1 MICSGPI
8 SLASHNK
15 FRCQMSSEHH
25 LWRCMH
31 CDRSFKTPSS
41 LHFHK
46 NIHKGIKPFSCK
58 LCGAVFSYPA
68 SRKRHYA
75 RQHGQREA
83 FSCKPCDK
91 VFANKNALDAH
102 EHDYHNQ
109 GDYKCQVCGQCFTS
123 GISLSNHKRVHERS
137 EAQNV
142 CSICKRRFAY
152 SSTLAKH
159 LREKHP
165 RVKIYRCGKCG
176 KFCSDKRHL
185 ALHFAV
191 KHSTEHGN
199 RFFSNDDRQAG
210 PLRGDSSVK
219 QKSAVKCEFCLKAF
233 PTSAFMNRH
242 RATHFRTKNP
252 TLPSAESRDING
264 HNSKNLKCK
273 MGKFACNVCGKS
285 FQTKPS
291 LNAHKSHHSFKRRTS
306 PLSDSRSGV
315 HLRKCLR
322 TFSCNKCNKS
332 FLTERSL
339 RSHKT
344 HHRRFNNTSPDP
356 AIEENTSLR
365 FEQNGVRGLNTREEH
380 LLTSS
385 LLRKQSN
392 ASTLPKSKPNVFTCG
407 VCGKKFLSKNNL
419 HRHKGHHSR
428 GSSILNPK
436 NKSKT
441 YQCST
446 CLEFFHS
453 RSSLKCHKNRLHEA
467 VDPTSFVCPFCDLTF
482 LSREDLWVH
491 KQDLHSTA
499 DPYTCIRCD
508 GRFGTK
514 RTRDR
519 HVCTGK
525 ENDKDTSVKQKTTVE
540 SKPAP
545 DSRRQETHECKTCLQ
560 TFPSTRSLS
569 NHKRSHAGV
578 TSPCVCSICHK
589 GLSSKRSLLRHKQSQ
604 HSSTNLFVENKLLS
618 IGEGIKRN
626 SNSEMKTCCNT
637 TKRFR
642 CGEAFSSN
650 RDCIEHRASKQG
662 VEESSQKP
670 TSPPPKNQPSRNN
683 VHVYNEQ
690 RWELNGEGNMGL
702 WNCLYCEKQFK
713 SDICLRRHTREQ
725 HGRKKWIENEEEAAR
740 SFKCSYCDEQFK
752 SLFGKQQHVK
762 EKHHICKY
770 PLLSSGSQSTRP
782 HFGPYGKEYSAKMA
796 FNCDTSPPMN
806 SSKTTMKGAFKCQ
819 YCVKNFFNENSRYK
833 HIKIFHS
840 GRFGRKRSRDRHVF
854 PGKESDRET
863 SVKQKTPVE
872 SKPALD
878 SGRQET
884 HECKTCLQTF
894 PSTRSLSNHK
904 RSHAGVTSPCV
915 CSICHKGLS
924 SKRSLLRHK
933 QSQHSST
940 NLFVENK
947 LRSIG
952 DGIKRNSEMKTC
964 CNTTKRFHCGEA
976 FSSNRDCIEHR
987 ASKQGVEESSQ
998 KPTSPPRKNQ
1008 PSRNNVHVYN
1018 EQRRKL
1024 SGEGSVCLWN
1034 CLYCEK
1040 QFKSDSCLRR
1050 HTREQHGR
1058 KKWIENEEEAARS
1071 FKCSYCDEQFKSL
1084 FGKQQHVKEKH
1095 HICKY
1100 SLLSSGSQSTRPHF
1114 GPYSKEYSA
1123 KMAFNCDTSPP
1134 MNSSKTTM
1142 KGAFKCQYCVKG
1154 FFNANSRYKHIK
1166 IFHSGRFGRKRSRD
1180 RHVFPGKESNRETSV
1195 KQKTPVES
1203 KPALDSGRQETHEC
1217 KTCLQTF
1224 PSTRSL
1230 SNHKRSHAGVTS
1242 PCVCSICHKGLS
1254 SKRSLLR
1261 HKQSQHSS
1269 TNLFVENTSRSIC
1282 EGIKRNSNSEVN
1294 TCCNTTERFRCGE
1307 AFSSTR
1313 DCIEHRASK
1322 QGVEES
1328 SQKPTSPPKKTQP
1341 SRNNVHVNSEQ
1352 SLELIGEGSEGLWNC
1367 LYCEKQF
1374 ESDSGLRRHTR
1385 EQHGRKKWIEYEEE
1399 AARSFKCSYY
1409 DEEFKSPSGKQMMSP
1424 AEEMGSKSSDQ
1435 SLELEHAIG
1444 HTVESDVPFGCFRP
1458 GSTSASQPPTKLKAF
1473 QCDYCSK
1480 RFHTCSVMYK
1490 HYVLVHSKFVNL
1502 GEHDFVRPMT
1512 DPTKKP
1518 SQLPVPIPTST
1529 INPKDSDLVSQGC
1542 AGGLGHSP
1550 LHVNSVSTTEEDLDS
1565 FACRVCAKLFQTKSD
1580 WGLTSMTNTV
1590 VLNECHVGSVILQ
1603 DQF

>member
-1 MICSGPI
+1 MICSGPS

-58 LCGAVFSYPA
+58 LCGAVFSFPA

-75 RQHGQREA
+75 QQHGQWEA

-102 EHDYHNQ
+102 EKNYHNQ
-109 GDYKCQVCGQCFTS
+109 GDYKCQACGQCFTS
-123 GISLSNHKRVHERS
+123 GISLSNHKRAHERS

-142 CSICKRRFAY
+142 CSICKKRFAH

-176 KFCSDKRHL
+176 KFCSDKRRL

-191 KHSTEHGN
+191 KHSTKHGN
-199 RFFSNDDRQAG
+199 RFFSSDNRQAG
-210 PLRGDSSVK
+210 PLRGNSSVK

-233 PTSAFMNRH
+233 PTLALMNRH
-242 RATHFRTKNP
+242 KGAHFRTKNP
-252 TLPSAESRDING
+252 TLPVATYDHHAVPSSESRDING
-264 HNSKNLKCK
+264 HRSKELKCKMGYFACNVCGKSFRKKLSLNAHKASHSRTRRPALSTATYVQPTVPSSESRAINGQNSKDLRKCK

-285 FQTKPS
+285 FQKKPS
-291 LNAHKSHHSFKRRTS
+291 LNAHKSHHSFKRRKS
-306 PLSDSRSGV
+306 PLSDSRSGI
-315 HLRKCLR
+315 HLRKCIR
-322 TFSCNKCNKS
+322 TFSCNQCTKS

-339 RSHKT
+339 RSHKS
-344 HHRRFNNTSPDP
+344 HHSRFNNTSPDP
-356 AIEENTSLR
+356 AIEE
-365 FEQNGVRGLNTREEH
+365 QNGVRGLNTRKEL

-392 ASTLPKSKPNVFTCG
+392 ASTFPTSKPRVFICG
-407 VCGKKFLSKNNL
+407 VCGKKFHDKKNL

-436 NKSKT
+436 LSNT
-441 YQCST
+441 YECST

-467 VDPTSFVCPFCDLTF
+467 VDPESFVCPFCDLRF
-482 LSREDLWVH
+482 SSREDLWMH

-499 DPYTCIRCD
+499 DPFTCIRCD

-519 HVCTGK
+519 HVCPGK
-525 ENDKDTSVKQKTTVE
+525 ENRDKESSVKQKTT
-540 SKPAP
+540 
-545 DSRRQETHECKTCLQ
+545 
-560 TFPSTRSLS
+560 
-569 NHKRSHAGV
+569 
-578 TSPCVCSICHK
+578 
-589 GLSSKRSLLRHKQSQ
+589 
-604 HSSTNLFVENKLLS
+604 
-618 IGEGIKRN
+618 
-626 SNSEMKTCCNT
+626 
-637 TKRFR
+637 
-642 CGEAFSSN
+642 
-650 RDCIEHRASKQG
+650 
-662 VEESSQKP
+662 
-670 TSPPPKNQPSRNN
+670 
-683 VHVYNEQ
+683 
-690 RWELNGEGNMGL
+690 
-702 WNCLYCEKQFK
+702 
-713 SDICLRRHTREQ
+713 
-725 HGRKKWIENEEEAAR
+725 
-740 SFKCSYCDEQFK
+740 
-752 SLFGKQQHVK
+752 
-762 EKHHICKY
+762 
-770 PLLSSGSQSTRP
+770 
-782 HFGPYGKEYSAKMA
+782 
-796 FNCDTSPPMN
+796 
-806 SSKTTMKGAFKCQ
+806 
-819 YCVKNFFNENSRYK
+819 
-833 HIKIFHS
+833 
-840 GRFGRKRSRDRHVF
+840 
-854 PGKESDRET
+854 
-863 SVKQKTPVE
+863 VE

-952 DGIKRNSEMKTC
+952 EAIKHNSNSEMNTC
-964 CNTTKRFHCGEA
+964 CKTTERFSSAEA
-976 FSSNRDCIEHR
+976 FSGTLDCIEHS
-987 ASKQGVEESSQ
+987 ASKQGVGQSSE
-998 KPTSPPRKNQ
+998 KTASPPKKTQ

-1018 EQRRKL
+1018 EQSL
-1024 SGEGSVCLWN
+1024 ELNGEGAVGLWN

-1040 QFKSDSCLRR
+1040 QFKSDSVLRR
-1050 HTREQHGR
+1050 HSREQHGTT
-1058 KKWIENEEEAARS
+1058 KWIEYEKEAAQS
-1071 FKCSYCDEQFKSL
+1071 FRCPYCDEEFKSL
-1084 FGKQQHVKEKH
+1084 SGKHQHVKEKH
-1095 HICKY
+1095 HTCNY
-1100 SLLSSGSQSTRPHF
+1100 PPFSSGSQSTGPHF
-1114 GPYSKEYSA
+1114 SPYSKEYPA
-1123 KMAFNCDTSPP
+1123 KMPFSWDTSPP
-1134 MNSSKTTM
+1134 MNSSKTTT

-1154 FFNANSRYKHIK
+1154 FFNASSRYKHIE
-1166 IFHSGRFGRKRSRD
+1166 IVHSGRFGTKRTRD
-1180 RHVFPGKESNRETSV
+1180 RHVCPGKKNSDRESSV
-1195 KQKTPVES
+1195 KQKTTVES
-1203 KPALDSGRQETHEC
+1203 KPALDSGGQETHEC

-1230 SNHKRSHAGVTS
+1230 SNHKRSHAGLTS

-1269 TNLFVENTSRSIC
+1269 TNLFVEDKLRSIG
-1282 EGIKRNSNSEVN
+1282 EGIKHNSNSEMN
-1294 TCCNTTERFRCGE
+1294 TCCKTTERFLCAE
-1307 AFSSTR
+1307 AFSGTR
-1313 DCIEHRASK
+1313 DYIQLRASK

-1328 SQKPTSPPKKTQP
+1328 SQKTTSPPKKTQP
-1341 SRNNVHVNSEQ
+1341 SRNNEQ
-1352 SLELIGEGSEGLWNC
+1352 SLEPNGEGTMGLWNC

-1374 ESDSGLRRHTR
+1374 KSDSGLRRHSR
-1385 EQHGRKKWIEYEEE
+1385 EKHGRKKWIEYEKE
-1399 AARSFKCSYY
+1399 AARSFKRSYC
-1409 DEEFKSPSGKQMMSP
+1409 DEELKSLPGKQMMSP

-1435 SLELEHAIG
+1435 SLELENAIG
-1444 HTVESDVPFGCFRP
+1444 QTVESDVPFGCFRP
-1458 GSTSASQPPTKLKAF
+1458 GSTSASQPFTKLKAF

-1490 HYVLVHSKFVNL
+1490 HYLLVHSRFGNL
-1502 GEHDFVRPMT
+1502 GEHDFVRPMGC
-1512 DPTKKP
+1512 PTKKP
-1518 SQLPVPIPTST
+1518 SHPPVPIPTAT
-1529 INPKDSDLVSQGC
+1529 INPKDSVLVSQGY

-1550 LHVNSVSTTEEDLDS
+1550 LHVNFTDLVSTTEEDMDS
-1565 FACRVCAKLFQTKSD
+1565 FACRICAKLFQTKSD
-1580 WGLTSMTNTV
+1580 WAAHVNDEHNGVEPVPCGICNPSRPVLRPISVSFQNNSVRLPRKRGVTCREINNDKQVCAKNMTTPNHVVCLPTMPAITNT
-1590 VLNECHVGSVILQ
+1590 LQ
-1603 DQF
+1603 CDICFLFFSRKDCVSRHKKSKHCDDTPFQCNNCGYASKRNDYMVYHKCDRRN

>member
-1 MICSGPI
+1 MICSGPS

-58 LCGAVFSYPA
+58 LCGAVFSFPA
-68 SRKRHYA
+68 SRKRHYVQ
-75 RQHGQREA
+75 QHGQWEA

-102 EHDYHNQ
+102 EKNYHNQ
-109 GDYKCQVCGQCFTS
+109 GDYKCQACGQCFTS
-123 GISLSNHKRVHERS
+123 GISLSNHKRAHERS

-142 CSICKRRFAY
+142 CSICKKRFAH

-176 KFCSDKRHL
+176 KFCSDKRRL

-191 KHSTEHGN
+191 KHSTKHGN
-199 RFFSNDDRQAG
+199 RFFSSDDRQAG
-210 PLRGDSSVK
+210 PLRGNSSVK
-219 QKSAVKCEFCLKAF
+219 RKSSVKCEFCLKAF
-233 PTSAFMNRH
+233 PTLALMNRH
-242 RATHFRTKNP
+242 RAAHFRTKNP
-252 TLPSAESRDING
+252 TLPVATYDHHAVPSSESRDINGHRSKELKCKMGNFACNVCGKSFRKKLSLNAHKASHSRTRRPALSTATYVQPTVPSSESRDING
-264 HNSKNLKCK
+264 HNSKDLRKCK

-285 FQTKPS
+285 FQKKLSLKAHRASHSRTRHPTLPAATHVQPTVPSSESRDINGHNSQTLKRKMGKFACNVCGKSFQKKPS
-291 LNAHKSHHSFKRRTS
+291 LNAHKSHHSFKRRKS
-306 PLSDSRSGV
+306 PLSDSRSGI
-315 HLRKCLR
+315 HLRKCIR
-322 TFSCNKCNKS
+322 TFSCNQCTKS

-339 RSHKT
+339 RSHKS
-344 HHRRFNNTSPDP
+344 HHSRFNNTSPDP
-356 AIEENTSLR
+356 AIEE
-365 FEQNGVRGLNTREEH
+365 QNGVRGLNTRKEL

-392 ASTLPKSKPNVFTCG
+392 ASTFPKSKPRVFICG
-407 VCGKKFLSKNNL
+407 VCGKKFLDKKNL

-436 NKSKT
+436 LSNT
-441 YQCST
+441 YECST

-467 VDPTSFVCPFCDLTF
+467 VDPESFVCPFCDLRF
-482 LSREDLWVH
+482 SSREDLWMH

-499 DPYTCIRCD
+499 DPFTCIRCD

-519 HVCTGK
+519 HVCPGK
-525 ENDKDTSVKQKTTVE
+525 ENRDKESSVKQKTT
-540 SKPAP
+540 
-545 DSRRQETHECKTCLQ
+545 
-560 TFPSTRSLS
+560 
-569 NHKRSHAGV
+569 
-578 TSPCVCSICHK
+578 
-589 GLSSKRSLLRHKQSQ
+589 
-604 HSSTNLFVENKLLS
+604 
-618 IGEGIKRN
+618 
-626 SNSEMKTCCNT
+626 
-637 TKRFR
+637 
-642 CGEAFSSN
+642 
-650 RDCIEHRASKQG
+650 
-662 VEESSQKP
+662 
-670 TSPPPKNQPSRNN
+670 
-683 VHVYNEQ
+683 
-690 RWELNGEGNMGL
+690 
-702 WNCLYCEKQFK
+702 
-713 SDICLRRHTREQ
+713 
-725 HGRKKWIENEEEAAR
+725 
-740 SFKCSYCDEQFK
+740 
-752 SLFGKQQHVK
+752 
-762 EKHHICKY
+762 
-770 PLLSSGSQSTRP
+770 
-782 HFGPYGKEYSAKMA
+782 
-796 FNCDTSPPMN
+796 
-806 SSKTTMKGAFKCQ
+806 
-819 YCVKNFFNENSRYK
+819 
-833 HIKIFHS
+833 
-840 GRFGRKRSRDRHVF
+840 
-854 PGKESDRET
+854 
-863 SVKQKTPVE
+863 VE

-940 NLFVENK
+940 NLFVEDK

-952 DGIKRNSEMKTC
+952 EGIKHNSNSEMNTC
-964 CNTTKRFHCGEA
+964 CKTTERFSSAEA
-976 FSSNRDCIEHR
+976 FSGTLDCIEHS
-987 ASKQGVEESSQ
+987 ASKQGVGQSSE
-998 KPTSPPRKNQ
+998 KTASPPKKTQ

-1018 EQRRKL
+1018 EQSL
-1024 SGEGSVCLWN
+1024 ELNGEGAVGLWN

-1040 QFKSDSCLRR
+1040 QFKSDSVLRR
-1050 HTREQHGR
+1050 HSREQHGTT
-1058 KKWIENEEEAARS
+1058 KWIEYEKEAAQS
-1071 FKCSYCDEQFKSL
+1071 FKCPYCDEEFKSL
-1084 FGKQQHVKEKH
+1084 SGKHQHVKEKH
-1095 HICKY
+1095 HTCNY
-1100 SLLSSGSQSTRPHF
+1100 PPFSSGSQSTGPHF
-1114 GPYSKEYSA
+1114 GPYSKEYPA
-1123 KMAFNCDTSPP
+1123 KMPFSWDTSPP
-1134 MNSSKTTM
+1134 MNSSKTTT

-1154 FFNANSRYKHIK
+1154 FFNASSRYKHIE
-1166 IFHSGRFGRKRSRD
+1166 IVHSGWFGTKRTRD
-1180 RHVFPGKESNRETSV
+1180 RHVCPGKKNSDRESSV
-1195 KQKTPVES
+1195 KQKTTVES

-1269 TNLFVENTSRSIC
+1269 TNLFVEDKLRSIG
-1282 EGIKRNSNSEVN
+1282 EGIKHNSNSEMN
-1294 TCCNTTERFRCGE
+1294 TCCKTTERFSSAE
-1307 AFSSTR
+1307 AFSGTR
-1313 DCIEHRASK
+1313 DCIQLRASK

-1328 SQKPTSPPKKTQP
+1328 SQKTTSPPKKTQP
-1341 SRNNVHVNSEQ
+1341 SRNNEQ
-1352 SLELIGEGSEGLWNC
+1352 SLEPNGEGTVGLWNC

-1374 ESDSGLRRHTR
+1374 KSDSGLRRHSR
-1385 EQHGRKKWIEYEEE
+1385 EKHGRKKWIEYEKE
-1399 AARSFKCSYY
+1399 AARSFKRSYC
-1409 DEEFKSPSGKQMMSP
+1409 DEELKSLPGKQMMSP

-1435 SLELEHAIG
+1435 SLELENAIG
-1444 HTVESDVPFGCFRP
+1444 QTVESDVPFGCFRP
-1458 GSTSASQPPTKLKAF
+1458 GSTSASQPFTKLKAF

-1490 HYVLVHSKFVNL
+1490 HYLLVHSRFGNL
-1502 GEHDFVRPMT
+1502 GEHDFVRPMGC
-1512 DPTKKP
+1512 PTKKP
-1518 SQLPVPIPTST
+1518 SHPPVPIPTAT
-1529 INPKDSDLVSQGC
+1529 VNPKDSVLVSQGY

-1550 LHVNSVSTTEEDLDS
+1550 LHVNFTDLVSTTGEDMDS
-1565 FACRVCAKLFQTKSD
+1565 FACRICAKLFQTKSD
-1580 WGLTSMTNTV
+1580 WAAHVNDEHNGVEPVPCGICNPSRPVLRPISVSFQNNSVRLPRKRGVTCREINNDKQVCAKNMTTPNHVVCLPTMPAITNT
-1590 VLNECHVGSVILQ
+1590 LQ
-1603 DQF
+1603 CDICFLFFSRKDCVSRHKKSKHCDDTPFQCNNCGYASKRNDYMVYHKCDRRN